1 MKFHPTKDYLL
12 AKPLAIQ
19 ETKTQGGVI
28 VPGKGHLQQAQ
39 PASTPSMVFAE
50 VLEAGPEA
58 QPVYSDKALSGF
70 SVGDVIAFHPGA
82 CQIIGDGVNE
92 ALLVKAT
99 AVVATIEDFSENVT
113 VKLA

>member
-28 VPGKGHLQQAQ
+28 VPGKSHLQQAQ

-58 QPVYSDKALSGF
+58 QPRFDCHGGF

-99 AVVATIEDFSENVT
+99 AVVATIEEFSENVT